1 MPFTDIDTK
10 KKDKML
16 NIAFSM
22 IKGLIN
28 WREIQRYVPNPLF
41 MYSDK
46 KKCQIL
52 LAFADATS
60 MMGRKFNTSDDEQYE
75 ISEKY
80 LDNFRMTRSLKY
92 MKSYRKHFLLDP
104 FNISPNYDKLL
115 AASKY
120 SFTEAQMNINI
131 ASMNMIAQLAT
142 DISNQTGNIEISD
155 DDEDADDKLMKLYTS
170 SIVCY
175 NLAELSEKQQCNFM
189 RCALNV
195 VDLLFELQ
203 SLEML
208 AFEDDYLKIQ
218 KRMDEFYKKKLLKR
232 FGDLISA
239 IVEHVVGI
247 CKLKCNT
254 KVELNKDVM
263 KTIKSHEINIVNT
276 DYDFELDFT
285 LAYESPCIIENT
297 SGK

>member
-1 MPFTDIDTK
+1 
-10 KKDKML
+10 
-16 NIAFSM
+16 M

-247 CKLKCNT
+247 CKLNCNT